1 MDITGIPYNSTTAEF
16 SAKVDDYFN
25 DQWNNNQN
33 LFFAERLIYTDA
45 TKATAAATDAE
56 ANVVM
61 FKITMRYPVGTAR
74 ET

>member
-45 TKATAAATDAE
+45 TKATAA
-56 ANVVM
+56 VV
-61 FKITMRYPVGTAR
+61 
-74 ET
+74 EL